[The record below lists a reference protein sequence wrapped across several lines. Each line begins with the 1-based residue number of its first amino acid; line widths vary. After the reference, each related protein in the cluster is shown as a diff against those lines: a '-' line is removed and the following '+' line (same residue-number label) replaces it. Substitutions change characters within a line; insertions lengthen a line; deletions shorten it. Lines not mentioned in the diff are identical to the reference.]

1 MKTTLPTHERSI
13 IEKRSFHR
21 QIALL
26 SMLALL
32 ICVAQVFQTNT
43 ELLTSIG
50 ALTIGC
56 LLLRELVV
64 RTKKGFS
71 SSGFGMILNRITT
84 LFVIGYSLL
93 SMIVF
98 KDEYLLS
105 SGVSLITFSFLLVV
119 LFTTVLNEH
128 TRFLAQTQEIQKVPV
143 LKTLMNAGMFILSMA
158 GVIAVLPQ
166 VSAFTILEWQD
177 FISQPSFVT
186 FLMFLAPVIFISLI
200 AFFIHQ
206 LIYAFARLILLKRKP
221 V

>member
-56 LLLRELVV
+56 LLLRELVL
-64 RTKKGFS
+64 RIKKGFS
-71 SSGFGMILNRITT
+71 SSGFGMILNQIAT

-93 SMIVF
+93 SLIVF

-119 LFTTVLNEH
+119 LLTTVLNEH
-128 TRFLAQTQEIQKVPV
+128 TRFRAQTQQIQNVPV
-143 LKTLMNAGMFILSMA
+143 LKMPTNAGMFIICMVGS
-158 GVIAVLPQ
+158 IAALPHI
-166 VSAFTILEWQD
+166 SAFTILEWQHY
-177 FISQPSFVT
+177 ISHPSFIT
-186 FLMFLAPVIFISLI
+186 FLVFLAPVIFILII

-206 LIYAFARLILLKRKP
+206 LIYAFVRLVLLKKEP